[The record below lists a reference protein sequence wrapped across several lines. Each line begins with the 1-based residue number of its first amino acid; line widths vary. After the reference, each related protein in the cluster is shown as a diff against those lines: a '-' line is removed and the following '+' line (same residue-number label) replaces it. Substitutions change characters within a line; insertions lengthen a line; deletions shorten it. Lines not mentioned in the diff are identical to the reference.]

1 MSNDQKI
8 VSISTIPLTKLTIV
22 MNNFIA
28 NTITHLN
35 KLSVKGDEK
44 LAEFDN
50 KLNDLDAMTTLLEA
64 KLNSLPENITSTY
77 PPLQEVQLDDVNPVI
92 IPNPVPSVPSPNN
105 SNSNNN
111 SNIAVVSGSGGSVPV
126 PPPPPPP
133 PVFGANNTVP
143 NPPVITVPQ
152 PPIEP
157 DEEQQEGEAENL
169 TPEQELDNF
178 LKEHSNFANI
188 YKSMKVGAPTVQ
200 LERTVKNQGFDID
213 LYHEL
218 VEKAKKVHPNIK

>member
-64 KLNSLPENITSTY
+64 KLFSLPENITSTY

-92 IPNPVPSVPSPNN
+92 IPNPVASVSQDN
-105 SNSNNN
+105 SNSNTN
-111 SNIAVVSGSGGSVPV
+111 SNTAVVSGSGGSVPV

-133 PVFGANNTVP
+133 PPVLGANNTVP
-143 NPPVITVPQ
+143 NPPVPTVPQ
-152 PPIEP
+152 SP
-157 DEEQQEGEAENL
+157 
-169 TPEQELDNF
+169 
-178 LKEHSNFANI
+178 
-188 YKSMKVGAPTVQ
+188 
-200 LERTVKNQGFDID
+200 
-213 LYHEL
+213 
-218 VEKAKKVHPNIK
+218 

>member
-64 KLNSLPENITSTY
+64 KLFSLPENITSTY
-77 PPLQEVQLDDVNPVI
+77 PPLQEVKLDDVNPVI
-92 IPNPVPSVPSPNN
+92 IPNPVASVSQDNPN
-105 SNSNNN
+105 SNTN
-111 SNIAVVSGSGGSVPV
+111 SNTAVVSGSGGSVPV

-133 PVFGANNTVP
+133 PIVP
-143 NPPVITVPQ
+143 NPPVPTVPQ
-152 PPIEP
+152 PPTIP
-157 DEEQQEGEAENL
+157 VPVPENL

-188 YKSMKVGAPTVQ
+188 YKSMKVGAPTMQ
-200 LERTVKNQGFDID
+200 LETTVKNQGFDID